1 MGIQI
6 LTKLHAEH
14 RIRKRR
20 VQGLKKLISVQIV
33 EGQLTIRG
41 SHSQK
46 PRGTKEC
53 NIDESGRSGSR
64 CVRNSRDCGKLDSD
78 PFLKGVVA
86 ALSLQ
91 PIVAS
96 SDKPGL
102 PNFSTKARIL
112 YVLYMKFVEDFL
124 KYC

>member
-20 VQGLKKLISVQIV
+20 VQGLKKLISVHIA

-41 SHSQK
+41 SHSQN

-53 NIDESGRSGSR
+53 NTDESGRSGSR
-64 CVRNSRDCGKLDSD
+64 SVRNSRGCGKPDSD
-78 PFLKGVVA
+78 PFLKGVAA
-86 ALSLQ
+86 AL
-91 PIVAS
+91 
-96 SDKPGL
+96 
-102 PNFSTKARIL
+102 
-112 YVLYMKFVEDFL
+112 
-124 KYC
+124 